1 MNNTMEEHIQ
11 IYLEYKTD
19 QENWFDH
26 IEAIQ
31 KNIKEIGFSK
41 FALYI
46 LLYDIKYSESIIW

>member
-1 MNNTMEEHIQ
+1 MNEEHIQ

-31 KNIKEIGFSK
+31 KNIKEIREFNK
-41 FALYI
+41 ENKNL
-46 LLYDIKYSESIIW
+46 DIVIEVK